1 MKKLPVILKR
11 TPHSPHV
18 TITGAGIT
26 QFCNNIIRWAKTDDG
41 FQSIELRADR
51 RVLLEILYQIIER
64 LDVPEHPDP
73 SVPPKKANHLPPA
86 AVNELDH
93 WDWLTPQM
101 VLDKFAASPNLRP
114 MLDDVIAV
122 LGPSAAE
129 ETALRDT
136 NRVKA
141 RLDPAELFTPDG
153 SPKRGAQSKIAAA
166 LGIKNAGGHRR
177 RIFRVRNTLKAA

>member
-26 QFCNNIIRWAKTDDG
+26 QFCNNVVLRAKTDDG
-41 FQSIELRADR
+41 FRSIELRADR
-51 RVLLEILYQIIER
+51 RVLLEILYQLIER
-64 LDVPEHPDP
+64 LEIPEHPDP
-73 SVPPKKANHLPPA
+73 DHPPQKANRLTPD
-86 AVNELDH
+86 AVDELNN

-101 VLDKFAASPNLRP
+101 VIDKFAASPNLRP
-114 MLDDVIAV
+114 MLDDVMAI
-122 LGPSAAE
+122 LGDDTTTNHDIE
-129 ETALRDT
+129 E
-136 NRVKA
+136 VKT

-153 SPKRGAQSKIAAA
+153 SPKRGAQSKVAAA

-177 RIFRVRNTLKAA
+177 RIFRVLNTLKAA